1 MRRFWILLLAL
12 VSLQSVAKLNIVTE
26 HFPPAQYL
34 DENNQ
39 IVGVIADKVNAV
51 LANSALDYTMSV
63 ESWSTA
69 FNMALRDT
77 HTCIYSVTRSKARES
92 EFIWIAK
99 LAELN
104 TCLYALHSKKITI
117 TSLEQAKQYRIAVL
131 KDNYSHQYLLS
142 QGFEEGKNLM
152 LMNSFDNIFEIV
164 RNRKNTI
171 DLVVLPEQRAQFEHT
186 RVKNGDKLPEELT
199 PALRLNTEQPE
210 LYFACN
216 KGLDK
221 PTEAAL
227 LNAFNHY

>member
-104 TCLYALHSKKITI
+104 TYLYALHSKKITI